1 MRAKITRGSY
11 MAGLIYYL
19 QGPGKFNEHSNPH
32 VVAGSGSLERFAL
45 PMEDGKPRVLTR
57 EDATVIAAQLDEPH
71 DAHGVKVGWTD
82 PKKKRAEEQAK
93 NMLPGT
99 TAAEKKAW
107 VRSQSFFPD
116 AYVWQC
122 SLSLHPDEA
131 ALGPEKWGAIA
142 REFMRDMGFDTE
154 TDAPVNWIA
163 IHHGTSKNGND
174 HIHIGADLVR
184 ADGSRVD
191 LFWERDPNNPKNK
204 IGDGPRSSRIVQEIE
219 KRHGLRIDRDPGA
232 VSPSYHHAEVKV
244 AEELYGRS
252 EPVKLE
258 LMRRVRAY
266 STAARDEADFVDRL
280 AADDSMLLRPYI
292 KEGRVAGY
300 SVALM
305 PAGAGKVERLAVADI
320 AWYSGTNLSRDL
332 GLGQL
337 RRGWG
342 EDVAGESRA
351 RRRWNAVTDNPD
363 RATREARAAIEER
376 ASVGTGQGTA
386 DAQPSASAAPPPA
399 PRARRALPY
408 QVGAAEAAPKHAAEP
423 DPLPEP
429 DPTAAHSQLDRA
441 RSELAGFTD
450 YIRALPADDPEL
462 IGRASAMTAGVF
474 AAWSITVERE
484 QPGPL
489 ARSCNTIARSAG
501 RKYEHARPSLGRR
514 SSPATAAAMLMMVS
528 SHQDSALAW
537 AVVMQQLLAAVSALA
552 DAHQAAGNAAA
563 AARLTELQRERVEDL
578 RARTVG
584 LQLVPAAAPRRWISD
599 DALAAAT
606 VPPQPTP
613 TTTPGPQRPHEHSPR
628 RPMPYQR
635 PSDDRRGGGH
645 ER

>member
-11 MAGLIYYL
+11 MAGLVYYL

-32 VVAGSGSLERFAL
+32 VVAAAGSLERFAW
-45 PMEDGKPRVLTR
+45 PVEDGKPRVLTR

-82 PKKKRAEEQAK
+82 PKKKKRAEEQAK

-99 TAAEKKAW
+99 TDAEKKAW

-131 ALGPEKWGAIA
+131 PLGPEKWGAIA

-154 TDAPVNWIA
+154 TDAKVSWVA
-163 IHHGTSKNGND
+163 VHHGTSKNGND
-174 HIHIGADLVR
+174 HIHIAADLVR
-184 ADGSRVD
+184 ADGSIVD
-191 LFWERDPNNPKNK
+191 LFWERDAKNPNRK

-244 AEELYGRS
+244 AEETYGRS

-266 STAARDEADFVDRL
+266 STAARDEADFVDRV
-280 AADDSMLLRPYI
+280 AADDGMLLRPYI

-305 PAGAGKVERLAVADI
+305 PPGAGKVERLAVADI

-363 RATREARAAIEER
+363 RATREAQDAIAAR
-376 ASVGTGQGTA
+376 ASDVADHGPGVAETTPTTA
-386 DAQPSASAAPPPA
+386 PAAK
-399 PRARRALPY
+399 ARPALPY
-408 QVGAAEAAPKHAAEP
+408 QMGMPPTAPKHAAEP
-423 DPLPEP
+423 EPEMSADPG
-429 DPTAAHSQLDRA
+429 AAQSQLDRA
-441 RSELAGFTD
+441 RNELAGFTD
-450 YIRALPADDPEL
+450 YVRALPADDPEL

-484 QPGPL
+484 GPGPL

-514 SSPATAAAMLMMVS
+514 SSPATAAAMLMLVS

-563 AARLTELQRERVEDL
+563 AARLTVLHRERVADL
-578 RARTVG
+578 EARTVG

-599 DALAAAT
+599 EELAAAIR
-606 VPPQPTP
+606 PAPSSPRP
-613 TTTPGPQRPHEHSPR
+613 SGPQKPHEHTR

-635 PSDDRRGGGH
+635 PSDDRRQDGGH